1 VPEIHIERAHD
12 DVKFRLHGSHQISYL
27 VVGMRENVGILIP
40 QLLRNRCINA
50 TAALPKSGLQVLNP
64 QWCQRYYLDR
74 NLAQPVRFGVVF
86 EDKFPD
92 WSAGVFSEPALI
104 HVIYW
109 LSKDPAALQCLA
121 EVRSKLVV
129 APIPLELKADL
140 LKAGIDQDC
149 IAENPDEIFARIE
162 RQVHSQLHS
171 RSERDFEDRIAA
183 NRKIADRWREQVLPG
198 AQRPF
203 NPLDVNRSQLRQLL
217 GQFNSDFWRFEKEKQ
232 LKERGAAQVA
242 TFQSVVMTL
251 FAISKNDSETR
262 PFRPPPAIFAFPSIS
277 PFLKQHL
284 EDGILKVD
292 KKLRSELKKLV
303 SLRLEEQ
310 DSSSFEFKIG
320 VHDEELVLG
329 AMSVIAPEVA
339 AYTRFFDDVGYLHAS
354 FRMSPYL
361 RGALKGKS
369 LAQQHSFFAPGTFP
383 LAAKSEAILRRITT
397 FSNTL
402 TAALDPRMHRAISDY
417 AGGIVGLS
425 DLPLEW
431 LVDRGV
437 PICFSHDVCRIPE
450 TGATNML
457 SQFNRNSHFSFQID
471 SNILAKI
478 LVVCGAPKGDPIQQG
493 FEAISSLW
501 KEDTAPW
508 KWEHCDSLAQ
518 LYAIVNDFRPQLLI
532 FDTHGRFTDNNS
544 GSELQIGGEFLN
556 GPGVIEHLPQIPL
569 VMLSTCW
576 GAPLYGCPNTIAHAF
591 FESGAFAVT
600 SSMLPI
606 DAAKGAILYSRVLGN
621 LKYACEHPVHEN
633 WSSFMSHN
641 VRTSYFD
648 DLKARIMRR
657 YPNKLVDQGTYRD
670 RRGNWQAGSM
680 PFRSRRKAFLEAPR
694 VVIKCFDKSISAAAC
709 QIMTSQGY
717 VPEFMYY
724 STMGRADLVEF
735 ASWNR
740 KHHIPRDPQPTFG
753 ELRSNVADAEQ
764 STPIEC
770 AATRSNVDP
779 K

>member
-1 VPEIHIERAHD
+1 MPDIDIDRAHD

-27 VVGMRENVGILIP
+27 VVGMRENVGLLIP
-40 QLLRNRCINA
+40 QLFRNRCINA
-50 TAALPKSGLQVLNP
+50 TARLPKSGLQVLNP

-86 EDKFPD
+86 EDKFPT
-92 WSAGVFSEPALI
+92 WSAQIFSAPALI

-121 EVRSKLVV
+121 KIRSQLVV

-140 LKAGIDQDC
+140 LKAGIDQDW
-149 IAENPDEIFARIE
+149 IAENSDEIFERIE
-162 RQVHSQLHS
+162 CQVRSQLHS

-217 GQFNSDFWRFEKEKQ
+217 GQFNSDFWRFEKEER

-262 PFRPPPAIFAFPSIS
+262 VFRPPPAIFAFPSIS
-277 PFLKQHL
+277 PFLKKHL

-303 SLRLEEQ
+303 ALRLEEQ
-310 DSSSFEFKIG
+310 HSSSFEFKIG
-320 VHDEELVLG
+320 ARDKELVLS
-329 AMSVIAPEVA
+329 AMSVIGPEVV

-361 RGALKGKS
+361 RAALKGKS
-369 LAQQHSFFAPGTFP
+369 LAQHHSFFAPGTFP
-383 LAAKSEAILRRITT
+383 LAAKSEAILRRIIT

-425 DLPLEW
+425 DLPMEW
-431 LVDRGV
+431 LVDRRV
-437 PICFSHDVCRIPE
+437 PLCFSHDVCRIPE

-457 SQFNRNSHFSFQID
+457 SQFNMNSHFSFQID
-471 SNILAKI
+471 SNIPAKT
-478 LVVCGAPKGDPIQQG
+478 LVVCGAPKGDPIEQG
-493 FEAISSLW
+493 FEAVSSLW
-501 KEDTAPW
+501 KEDAAPW

-544 GSELQIGGEFLN
+544 GSELQIGAEFLN
-556 GPGVIEHLPQIPL
+556 GRSVIEHLPAVPL

-591 FESGAFAVT
+591 FENGTFAVT

-606 DAAKGAILYSRVLGN
+606 DARKGAILYSRVLGN
-621 LKYACEHPVHEN
+621 LRYACEHPVHEN

-648 DLKARIMRR
+648 DLKARIIRR
-657 YPNKLVDQGTYRD
+657 YPDKLVDQDTYRE
-670 RRGNWQAGSM
+670 RRGNWQVRSM
-680 PFRSRRKAFLEAPR
+680 FFHNRRKAFLEAPR
-694 VVIKCFDKSISAAAC
+694 IVLKCFEKSISANAR
-709 QIMTSQGY
+709 QIIASQGH

-735 ASWNR
+735 ASWNT
-740 KHHIPRDPQPTFG
+740 KHHKPRDPQPSFS
-753 ELRSNVADAEQ
+753 ELKSSVTDAERL
-764 STPIEC
+764 
-770 AATRSNVDP
+770 TRR
-779 K
+779 